1 MSIRKTL
8 NHKTPMEK
16 VSKSYAMTHAKCP
29 RCRKGNMFANSMY
42 GFRAQKMHKTCPY
55 CGFVFE
61 QEPGYFYV
69 AMFASYAL
77 NVAEMVSAVVAI
89 YVLTGKVQSPWFYIS
104 VIFGVTLILSP
115 FNFRYSRVML
125 LYWLTPKQVKY
136 HPDLNPL
143 PTYHEEDK
151 K

>member
-1 MSIRKTL
+1 
-8 NHKTPMEK
+8 MEK
-16 VSKSYAMTHAKCP
+16 VSKSYAMLHAKCP
-29 RCRKGNMFANSMY
+29 RCRKGNMFATSMY
-42 GFRAQKMHKTCPY
+42 GFRLQKMYKYCPY

-77 NVAEMVSAVVAI
+77 NVAEMISAVVAI
-89 YVLTGKVQSPWFYIS
+89 YVITGKTQSAWFYIS
-104 VIFGVTLILSP
+104 VILGISFILSP

-136 HPDLNPL
+136 HPDIKPIDSYQEKADNF
-143 PTYHEEDK
+143 
-151 K
+151 